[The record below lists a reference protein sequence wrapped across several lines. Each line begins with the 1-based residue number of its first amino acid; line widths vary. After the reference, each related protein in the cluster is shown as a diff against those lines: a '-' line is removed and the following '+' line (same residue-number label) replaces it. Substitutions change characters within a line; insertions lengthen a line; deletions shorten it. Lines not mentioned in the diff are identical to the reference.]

1 MTVCGIG
8 GFGADMGLFPV
19 CGVGKRPLGSSLGTS
34 RAGGNAAIISVSTE
48 MSNAMSLSP
57 TAEQFILHWGEMG
70 SRWGVNRTQ
79 AQIHALLYLAE
90 HPLTAEQIAEAL
102 AVARSNVST
111 SLKEL
116 QSWGLIMVR
125 HIKGDRRDHF
135 SAEKDLWKV
144 MQLIVDGRKKREID
158 PTLAMLRATLQAP
171 DDADPATLTR
181 LTQLLEFMEQ
191 LIASYEQLKHLP
203 PQMLM
208 IVARLAGQMMELR
221 PNNPA
226 R

>member
-1 MTVCGIG
+1 
-8 GFGADMGLFPV
+8 
-19 CGVGKRPLGSSLGTS
+19 
-34 RAGGNAAIISVSTE
+34 
-48 MSNAMSLSP
+48 MSLSP

-135 SAEKDLWKV
+135 SAEQDLWKV

-208 IVARLAGQMMELR
+208 TVARLAGQMMELR